1 MHPSRRHQKG
11 GHIPRAMSWSGGA
24 TIGAA
29 LGMFCCTLRDG
40 WAAFRHH
47 YAAGNLEWFQMFF
60 MGVTHACALYAL
72 FVVVPSGRVMWQTY
86 VEAAVLLFLSGLGV
100 TAGAHRL
107 WSHRSYSAAWPLRL
121 FLMLCQATS
130 FQRSVYS
137 WATNHRVHHKH
148 SDSEADPHNVNRGF
162 FYSHIGWLFVKRNA
176 AYEAA
181 LAQLDASDLWDDPI
195 VRFQHVVDSIGS
207 LSFFSQTM
215 CFPVPAF
222 VAHYGWGEDFWVA
235 YFIAGHLR
243 FVMSLH
249 ATFCVN
255 SFAHMYG
262 MRPYD
267 AAIPPA
273 ENRWVSYVA
282 IGEGWHNYH
291 HKFPYDYATSEFGHT
306 QQFNPTKLFI
316 DMCDWLG
323 LAWDRKRAT
332 GACALTKQKKHR

>member
-1 MHPSRRHQKG
+1 MRTQQTGTEG
-11 GHIPRAMSWSGGA
+11 GRIRPTMKWPDTSG
-24 TIGAA
+24 IGAVLA
-29 LGMFCCTLRDG
+29 MFCCTVRDG
-40 WAAFRHH
+40 WVVFRHH
-47 YAAGNLEWFQMFF
+47 YAAGTLEWYQMFF
-60 MGVTHACALYAL
+60 MAVTHACALYAL
-72 FVVVPSGRVMWQTY
+72 CVLVPSGRVMWQTY
-86 VEAAVLLFLSGLGV
+86 VEAAVLLLLSGLGV

-107 WSHRSYSAAWPLRL
+107 WSHRSYNAAWPLRL

-130 FQRSVYS
+130 FQRSVFS

-148 SDSEADPHNVNRGF
+148 SDTEADPHNVNRGF
-162 FYSHIGWLFVKRNA
+162 FYSHIGWLLVKRNA

-195 VRFQHVVDSIGS
+195 VRFQHVIDSIGS

-215 CFPVPAF
+215 CFPLPAF

-235 YFIAGHLR
+235 YFVAGHLR

-255 SFAHMYG
+255 SFAHIYG
-262 MRPYD
+262 MRPYTC
-267 AAIPPA
+267 AIPPA

-291 HKFPYDYATSEFGHT
+291 HTFPYDYATSEFGHM

-316 DMCDWLG
+316 DACDWLG
-323 LAWDRKRAT
+323 LAWDCKRAT
-332 GACALTKQKKHR
+332 GACTLMKQKKHR